1 MCNLLGQVGLD
12 LMAAAL
18 APHDQPRSAGERL
31 AEGQRSRL
39 ATASIAP
46 HYASANPRLRER
58 EDRMS
63 LIVFLLIGAIAGWLA
78 GKIMQGSGYGLIGDI
93 AIGVIGSLIGGW
105 LFGELGIAAV
115 GFIGSVIA
123 ALVGAIILIVIL
135 RAVRAAV

>member
-1 MCNLLGQVGLD
+1 MCDLLGQVGLD

-46 HYASANPRLRER
+46 HYASANPRLRQK

-63 LIVFLLIGAIAGWLA
+63 LIVFLLIGAIAGWQWPRSV
-78 GKIMQGSGYGLIGDI
+78 GKRSEIG
-93 AIGVIGSLIGGW
+93 
-105 LFGELGIAAV
+105 
-115 GFIGSVIA
+115 
-123 ALVGAIILIVIL
+123 
-135 RAVRAAV
+135 RAHV